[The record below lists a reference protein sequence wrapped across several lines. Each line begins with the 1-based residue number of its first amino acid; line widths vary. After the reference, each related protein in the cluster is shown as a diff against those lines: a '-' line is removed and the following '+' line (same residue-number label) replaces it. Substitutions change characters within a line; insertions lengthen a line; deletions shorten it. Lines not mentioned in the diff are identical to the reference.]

1 MLIYLA
7 EAVALLG
14 INWPYLRSG
23 QTIGMRLVGTKVVMA
38 NGEPVTFVTAV
49 LRLIVLYDVGMDCM
63 GY

>member
-1 MLIYLA
+1 M
-7 EAVALLG
+7 ALLG